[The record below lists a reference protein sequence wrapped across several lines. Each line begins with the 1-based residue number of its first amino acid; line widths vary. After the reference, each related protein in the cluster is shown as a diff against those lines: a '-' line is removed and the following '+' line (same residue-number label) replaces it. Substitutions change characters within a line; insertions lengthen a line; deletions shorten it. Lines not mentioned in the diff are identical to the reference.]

1 MKHITTEYGQPCN
14 YLELTEEEYKALDG
28 FLRGVGVQSRRTTS
42 YNGVVTIQA
51 ENPYKT
57 ELICYGRIHTAENI
71 LKFADEAMSEKEIM
85 RYKW

>member
-28 FLRGVGVQSRRTTS
+28 FLRGVGVRSRRTSS

-51 ENPYKT
+51 ENPYQRN
-57 ELICYGRIHTAENI
+57 LIRYFYHNGKNI
-71 LKFADEAMSEKEIM
+71 LKFADEEMTDKEIA
-85 RYKW
+85 RYKL